1 MEIHKSKQICIQ
13 KNIANTDLISSINDA
28 DIENP
33 IHQNVIS
40 NFKDTE
46 FSKTFKPI
54 LFFNFGNL
62 NLRKAI
68 ILSFFLFFLLVFVSA
83 SDEGIVTINLNSSIS
98 WWNESILAY
107 GKAEYSNGTPIQNTE
122 VKIFVEKEIVCPST
136 NSTGDWSC
144 IFTAP
149 KEIKKYQIFVEV

>member
-1 MEIHKSKQICIQ
+1 MKS
-13 KNIANTDLISSINDA
+13 L
-28 DIENP
+28 
-33 IHQNVIS
+33 
-40 NFKDTE
+40 
-46 FSKTFKPI
+46 
-54 LFFNFGNL
+54 L
-62 NLRKAI
+62 

-122 VKIFVEKEIVCPST
+122 VKIFVDKEIVCPST

-149 KEIKKYQIFVEV
+149 KEIKKYQIFVEVENSSNSTILKVSPNYGKLPSGIANRVVYEEPFLIQDLNGKIKKVWMRIIVW